1 MFIDDCGGRYPNI
14 ACDLITSDVNEITE
28 MLVTT
33 ESLLTAIY
41 TFLEADDDLNP
52 LQASFF
58 SKVMGLLITRRSQM
72 VKLLFFLQ
80 VGTGLISRDN
90 LPCFYA
96 QPVKVWKRG
105 NVQNVTVLQ

>member
-1 MFIDDCGGRYPNI
+1 LFIDNCGGRYPNI

-33 ESLLTAIY
+33 ESLLTAVY

-72 VKLLFFLQ
+72 VNLLFFC
-80 VGTGLISRDN
+80 TNWHWPNKSRQFAVF
-90 LPCFYA
+90 LC
-96 QPVKVWKRG
+96 
-105 NVQNVTVLQ
+105 TTS